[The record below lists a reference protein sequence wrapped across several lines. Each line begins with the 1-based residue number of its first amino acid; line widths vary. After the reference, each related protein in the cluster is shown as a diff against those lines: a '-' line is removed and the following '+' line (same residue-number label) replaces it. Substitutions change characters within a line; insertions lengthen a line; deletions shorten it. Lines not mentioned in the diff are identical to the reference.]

1 MHTEQA
7 KEEATRYLTTSQTKT
22 NLVHITINQCVGIQ
36 ITERTAV
43 NPKQAS
49 MANLVNTDTSKL
61 CYNSNL
67 KIANWL

>member
-43 NPKQAS
+43 NRKQAS
-49 MANLVNTDTSKL
+49 MANLD
-61 CYNSNL
+61 
-67 KIANWL
+67 

>member
-43 NPKQAS
+43 NRKQAS
-49 MANLVNTDTSKL
+49 MANLDKYGQYRHRQTML
-61 CYNSNL
+61 Q
-67 KIANWL
+67 